1 MQMTNKQQPI
11 TKSVQVIESNFLLCS
26 HRVPMNV
33 MMQIC
38 LSSVFLLLRYLH
50 NYYSLRM
57 QADAP
62 VLS

>member
-1 MQMTNKQQPI
+1 MHMANKQQPI
-11 TKSVQVIESNFLLCS
+11 TKSVQVIEGNFLLCG

-38 LSSVFLLLRYLH
+38 PSSVFQLLCYLH

-57 QADAP
+57 
-62 VLS
+62 